1 MILPRQDAR
10 SQIPLLSYCTLSH
23 VTCLTPSPALARYKT
38 STDAMMVLK
47 AGVTEEPSQWH
58 ATSFATT
65 PAKTANTKPYR
76 RQHLLYTYHIDI
88 LAQYNINE
96 NMFIYT
102 NLFPHTY
109 PLYILKRTKTPKKK
123 QFYPCSLLNGW
134 LSNDGQ
140 ADCDS
145 LPKKTCNMI
154 FCNM

>member
-65 PAKTANTKPYR
+65 PAKTDVIAILLFNIANTKPYW

-109 PLYILKRTKTPKKK
+109 PLYILKRTKTPKKTVL
-123 QFYPCSLLNGW
+123 PLLSSQW
-134 LSNDGQ
+134 LAQ
-140 ADCDS
+140 
-145 LPKKTCNMI
+145 
-154 FCNM
+154 